1 MCLRRV
7 TTGFT
12 WFCLLAFSAAGCSSA
27 PAVIQAKPIEAYEFR
42 QTQGGV
48 RVAVDPYLTVERT
61 QLAFRGG
68 ESFPESGLL
77 PIQVSIENGGREEV
91 KFDPRDFSLA
101 RPKSGVELPLSAAEA
116 FSLTRLSVGWWAA
129 LPILGPSS
137 VAVRNEP
144 RQKDLESRELR
155 EGTVA
160 PGGSTSGF
168 LYFRIAPEDG
178 DLAGSVV
185 VAVLRTAGG
194 RGLTYEIP
202 IAGRR
207 DIPIPASPTA
217 ASVPQA
223 GTPPAPT
230 GQGTQRPTRIEGA
243 GGGVII
249 RSPSQ

>member
-1 MCLRRV
+1 M
-7 TTGFT
+7 TTRFT
-12 WFCLLAFSAAGCSSA
+12 WFCLLAFSAAGCSTA

-77 PIQVSIENGGREEV
+77 PVQVNIENGGREEI
-91 KFDPRDFSLA
+91 KFDPRDFRLA
-101 RPKSGVELPLSAAEA
+101 RPKSGVEQPLSASEA
-116 FSLTRLSVGWWAA
+116 FSLTRLQVGWWAA

-155 EGTVA
+155 EGTVT
-160 PGGSTSGF
+160 PGGSTNGF

-185 VAVLRTAGG
+185 VAVLKSAGG
-194 RGLTYEIP
+194 REMTYEIP

-207 DIPIPASPTA
+207 NIPVPTNPAA
-217 ASVPQA
+217 AGTPQA
-223 GTPPAPT
+223 GTPAAPT
-230 GQGTQRPTRIEGA
+230 GQGTQRPTRIEGT

-249 RSPSQ
+249 RSPSP